1 MTTETNANA
10 IEIAYIAVDYF
21 GCYGLIGQVATTFFV
36 PTATQVMG
44 AMWLTECGQTLDAV
58 EQTIVDLCFAG
69 V

>member
-1 MTTETNANA
+1 MATETKA
-10 IEIAYIAVDYF
+10 IEITSTGIDYF
-21 GCYGLIGQVATTFFV
+21 GCFGPIGQMTTTYYT

-44 AMWLTECGQTLDAV
+44 AMWLTECGHALDAV